1 MMHGY
6 WDIDCDRQNFCH
18 FEPFFCPFTPLTTQ
32 KIKILKKWNKNLEIS
47 SIYTCVLQMTIIWCT
62 DHDIHIFLS
71 FWVIF
76 CPFTPLTTLKIK
88 ILNKWKKTPGDIIN
102 LSLRT
107 TNDDHMY
114 GSWDT
119 ECNRQKFFV
128 ILDQFLLFYP
138 PKNPENQNFEKMIK
152 GLEISS
158 FYTSVP

>member
-1 MMHGY
+1 MGYFLHFYPLTSRKIKLKTEKKTPGDIIILHMRNINENHMMHGY

-71 FWVIF
+71 FWAIF

-88 ILNKWKKTPGDIIN
+88 ILNKWKK
-102 LSLRT
+102 
-107 TNDDHMY
+107 H
-114 GSWDT
+114 
-119 ECNRQKFFV
+119 
-128 ILDQFLLFYP
+128 
-138 PKNPENQNFEKMIK
+138 
-152 GLEISS
+152 LEISS
-158 FYTSVP
+158 I

>member
-1 MMHGY
+1 MYRSWYTYFFVIFGHFLPFHPTNNLKN
-6 WDIDCDRQNFCH
+6 QNF
-18 FEPFFCPFTPLTTQ
+18 E
-32 KIKILKKWNKNLEIS
+32 
-47 SIYTCVLQMTIIWCT
+47 QM
-62 DHDIHIFLS
+62 
-71 FWVIF
+71 
-76 CPFTPLTTLKIK
+76 
-88 ILNKWKKTPGDIIN
+88 KKTPGDIIN

-114 GSWDT
+114 GSWDI